1 MLVEISYISL
11 QLSQLHKGD
20 MVASKKI
27 VKKIKNILQKVL
39 QIGYKTVT
47 IALAMVKYT
56 KIRKIKARRI

>member
-1 MLVEISYISL
+1 ML
-11 QLSQLHKGD
+11 QLHKGD
-20 MVASKKI
+20 MVAFKKI